1 MTPQHAEKFRLTI
14 LNPGG
19 RDPEQQFPGLLAP
32 GEGAHPPINFHAF
45 AACTFGAFHRD
56 SRRALA
62 EQTPVL
68 FFYAAIF
75 ARQSSRWL
83 S

>member
-1 MTPQHAEKFRLTI
+1 MTSQNVENFRLTV

-19 RDPEQQFPGLLAP
+19 RDPEQQFHSVPAP

-56 SRRALA
+56 TRRAA
-62 EQTPVL
+62 RRKHTCASP
-68 FFYAAIF
+68 F
-75 ARQSSRWL
+75 AQRFSRVRARIN
-83 S
+83 